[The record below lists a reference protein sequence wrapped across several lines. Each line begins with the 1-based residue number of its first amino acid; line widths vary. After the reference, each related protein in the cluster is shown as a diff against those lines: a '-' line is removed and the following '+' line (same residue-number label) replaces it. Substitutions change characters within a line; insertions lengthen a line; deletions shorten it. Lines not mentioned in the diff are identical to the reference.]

1 MPPGRGTAPRA
12 GALQSRACHWALR
25 IVIAS
30 CVLFTRQGSA
40 QIVNVQPLITD
51 PNRPGLGVVLDS
63 SLDLRTGNT
72 QLFLLSGSGLVRYR
86 YGRQLV
92 FVLAR
97 QDYGVQGGQRFV
109 SKDFEHLRYRFSLA
123 APLEL
128 EYFLQHDRDQ
138 FRRVASRLV
147 WGMGP
152 RFRLLFREGIELA
165 LGAAYMQE
173 LQRLDHASEPDAG
186 ELESAQR
193 LSTYGALTVQV
204 DERVHVAQTVYAQPR
219 FDRPEDIRVLNE
231 SELLVSLGEA
241 AALKASLSLEYDSF
255 PPDGRHTLD
264 TVTKTGLQVRLK

>member
-1 MPPGRGTAPRA
+1 MA
-12 GALQSRACHWALR
+12 
-25 IVIAS
+25 IAS
-30 CVLFTRQGSA
+30 CALFARQSSA

-51 PNRPGLGVVLDS
+51 PTRAGLGVVLDS

-92 FVLAR
+92 FLLAR

-123 APLEL
+123 GPLEL

-138 FRRVASRLV
+138 FRRVASRVV

-152 RFRLLFREGIELA
+152 RFRLSFRGGTELA

-186 ELESAQR
+186 ELQSAQR

-204 DERVHVAQTVYAQPR
+204 DERVRIAQTVYAQPR

-231 SELLVSLGEA
+231 SEVLMSLGEA
-241 AALKASLSLEYDSF
+241 VALKASLLLEYDAV